1 MDPKILTGKTVH
13 HGKVEAGLIMKIGFI
28 FECGPEGPDVQVCRY
43 LVNKLDPT
51 IEFVSSTL
59 DNKKKLIEDCGAV
72 AKVLLDECEKVI
84 VVWDLYPAWRERGI
98 RPCRHED
105 RQAIF
110 QSLQAENVDLDK
122 VFLVCIQEELE
133 AWLLADHRA
142 VTAMLQP
149 LKHPHPVSRISRFST
164 PDSIRNP
171 KKRLTRIFTQ
181 ELGPRRRYVDYRH
194 ALLIAK
200 EIADFSRIRRS
211 DSFKRFALKVGG
223 LEL

>member
-1 MDPKILTGKTVH
+1 
-13 HGKVEAGLIMKIGFI
+13 MKIGFI
-28 FECGPEGPDVQVCRY
+28 FECGPEGSDVQVCSH
-43 LVNKLDPT
+43 LVHKLDPT
-51 IEFVSSTL
+51 VEFVPSTL

-72 AKVLLDECEKVI
+72 AKVLLDECKKVI
-84 VVWDLYPAWRERGI
+84 VVWDLYPAWRPKGI
-98 RPCRHED
+98 KPCRYED
-105 RQAIF
+105 RQSIF
-110 QSLQAENVDLDK
+110 QSLQAENVNLSK

>member
-1 MDPKILTGKTVH
+1 M
-13 HGKVEAGLIMKIGFI
+13 KVGFI
-28 FECGPEGPDVQVCRY
+28 FECGPEGPDVQVCRH

-51 IEFVSSTL
+51 IEFIPSTL
-59 DNKKKLIEDCGAV
+59 DNKKNLVEDCGAV
-72 AKVLLDECEKVI
+72 AKALLDDCKKVI
-84 VVWDLYPAWRERGI
+84 VVWDLYPAWREKGV

-105 RQAIF
+105 RLAIF
-110 QSLQAENVDLDK
+110 QSLQAEKVDLNN

-142 VTAMLQP
+142 VTAMLKP
-149 LKHPHPVSRISRFST
+149 LKHPHNVSRISRFSN

-171 KKRLTRIFTQ
+171 KKRLTKIFTQ

-194 ALLIAK
+194 AILIAR
-200 EIADFSRIRRS
+200 EIEGFTKIRRS
-211 DSFKRFALKVGG
+211 DSFQRFALKVAG

>member
-1 MDPKILTGKTVH
+1 
-13 HGKVEAGLIMKIGFI
+13 MKIGFI
-28 FECGPEGPDVQVCRY
+28 FECGPGGPDVQVCRH
-43 LVNKLDPT
+43 LVYKLDPT
-51 IEFVSSTL
+51 IEFFSSTL

-84 VVWDLYPAWRERGI
+84 VVWDLYPAWREKGM
-98 RPCRHED
+98 RPCRYEE

-110 QSLQAENVDLDK
+110 QSLQAEKVDLDK

-133 AWLLADHRA
+133 AWLLADYRA

-149 LKHPHPVSRISRFST
+149 LKQPHPVSRISRFST

-194 ALLIAK
+194 ALLIAR
-200 EIADFSRIRRS
+200 EIADFTKIRRS
-211 DSFKRFALKVGG
+211 DSFQRFALKVAGM
-223 LEL
+223 EL